1 MGLLKNLLP
10 AIGVA
15 LALFGVGL
23 VVKPEETVQIVLG
36 GKVLKGSMFAWSAL
50 GSFKFG
56 FGMLAIFSRNW
67 WGRRFP
73 RPLYARACILFTPSM
88 VDAQTADERSLD

>member
-10 AIGVA
+10 AIGLA

-23 VVKPEETVQIVLG
+23 VVQPEDTVRIVLG
-36 GKVLKGSMFAWSAL
+36 GKVLKGSTFAWSAL

-67 WGRRFP
+67 WGEKRSSPFCLHAP
-73 RPLYARACILFTPSM
+73 RVFSHTLVVCSVA
-88 VDAQTADERSLD
+88 